1 LTVSPE
7 LQFEVERFLARE
19 ADLLDSERFRE
30 WFELLTEDVVYWIPG
45 NQVEEC
51 PDERLSLVYEKHF
64 NLETRVWRLMES
76 GLHNFS
82 NEPAARTMRLVGNV
96 LVTEP
101 SGEDPDSDDLA
112 VTAKVLLA
120 VSRSAGY
127 RALEPHAVHP
137 MTCHYEL
144 RRTDDGFRIASKR
157 VDLLE
162 VNNAVGPM
170 TFIL

>member
-1 LTVSPE
+1 
-7 LQFEVERFLARE
+7 
-19 ADLLDSERFRE
+19 
-30 WFELLTEDVVYWIPG
+30 
-45 NQVEEC
+45 
-51 PDERLSLVYEKHF
+51 
-64 NLETRVWRLMES
+64 MES